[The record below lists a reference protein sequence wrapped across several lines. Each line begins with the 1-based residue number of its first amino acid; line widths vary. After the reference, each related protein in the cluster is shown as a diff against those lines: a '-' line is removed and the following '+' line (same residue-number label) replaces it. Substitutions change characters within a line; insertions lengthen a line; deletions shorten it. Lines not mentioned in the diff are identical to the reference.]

1 MSFPNPLALPLPVHV
16 QPAVPPTAAEQN
28 HPALP
33 DTTENEHG
41 SYLADPETVP
51 LHPAPVFTPT
61 QALGDQVACLVPN
74 CEVLSDGLENWW
86 LHTHHAHRNEL
97 QKIHCFR
104 CHQKFS
110 QVGSLRQHLQQHL
123 PWRACLICNRDFL
136 SPARLD
142 AHLNAHRNNGEL
154 NTFTHGCFNVNCGLL
169 FKTRQ
174 ERVAHMD
181 KRHPRKSAPISQKT
195 QANRAAGS
203 SQSGPHKCKH
213 PNCSSSH
220 TSNSQLSRHLDTH
233 KQGGRFHCPSCAK
246 VFKRVEALARH
257 FKKAHQR
264 RCPANRPN

>member
-33 DTTENEHG
+33 DTTENQHAP
-41 SYLADPETVP
+41 YLADPEKVP
-51 LHPAPVFTPT
+51 LLPAPVSTPT
-61 QALGDQVACLVPN
+61 QALGDQVACLIPN

-104 CHQKFS
+104 CHQKYS

-123 PWRACLICNRDFL
+123 PWRACLICNLDFL

-142 AHLNAHRNNGEL
+142 AHLNKGA
-154 NTFTHGCFNVNCGLL
+154 
-169 FKTRQ
+169 
-174 ERVAHMD
+174 
-181 KRHPRKSAPISQKT
+181 ISPKT

-203 SQSGPHKCKH
+203 SQSGLYKCKH

-257 FKKAHQR
+257 FKKAHR
-264 RCPANRPN
+264 GRCPANRPN